1 MKFSQHLDANSSKSP
16 RKHFGIWAGL
26 VGAALGVSVALMS
39 GLAVA
44 DSGQGSSQ
52 KARIITGNQQPAQC
66 ISSVHVN
73 TIDGEQVFVQP
84 LGFDIDPG
92 KHTMMARAKVDISFC
107 TAVGAGT
114 NRDTVEPLEAEFE
127 AGKTYYLG
135 YDHSSSKRSDWK
147 LVIWKVEG

>member
-1 MKFSQHLDANSSKSP
+1 MKFSQYLETNSPKNPWNRS
-16 RKHFGIWAGL
+16 GVWTAL
-26 VGAALGVSVALMS
+26 LGAALGVSAALMS
-39 GLAVA
+39 TLALA
-44 DSGQGSSQ
+44 GSELSSSQ
-52 KARIITGNQQPAQC
+52 KARIITGNQRAAEC

-84 LGFDIDPG
+84 LGFEIDPG
-92 KHTMMARAKVDISFC
+92 KHTMTARAKVDISFC
-107 TAVGAGT
+107 TAVGKGT

-135 YDHSSSKRSDWK
+135 YDHSSSNRRDWK